1 MRLHRN
7 LVLASVEALE
17 AIFNQG
23 KQADKVLHR
32 TLKQD
37 KRWGAR
43 DRAFI
48 AETTYDIVRWK
59 RLYQE
64 IAGLKEPFTE
74 RSLFKLFAV
83 WATQREIR
91 LPDWKEFE
99 GIPIKP
105 IKQGLKN
112 PPQKRAIKAS
122 IPDWM
127 DELGYAELGKQWE
140 TELRALNEQAQVI
153 LRVNPEKIDRTA
165 LIAQLKKEGIE
176 TSPLEGLPLA
186 IVLAERKNVF
196 ATEAFK
202 SGLFEV
208 QDGASQMVAPMLQ
221 AAPGQCVIDA
231 CAGAGGK
238 ALHLAALMENKGQ
251 LIALDIYP
259 QKLQELKRRARRN
272 GLHNIETRLID
283 STRVIKKLKGRAD
296 SLLIDAPCTGL
307 GVLRRNPDS
316 KWKLQ
321 PEFVDNI
328 RATQQELLQSYGKM
342 VKEGGALVYA
352 TCSILP
358 SENELQVKTFLESE
372 AGAGFTL
379 AEQKNILPSETGLDG
394 FYMARMTKT
403 ATGK

>member
-7 LVLASVEALE
+7 LVLASMQALD

-23 KQADKVLHR
+23 KQADKVLQR

-83 WATQREIR
+83 WATQKEII

-112 PPQKRAIKAS
+112 PPSKRAIKAS
-122 IPDWM
+122 IPDWL
-127 DELGYAELGKQWE
+127 DQLGYEELGQQWPKELE
-140 TELRALNEQAQVI
+140 ALNQPAPVI
-153 LRVNPEKIDRTA
+153 LRINPEKIDRISLRAMLT
-165 LIAQLKKEGIE
+165 KEGIE
-176 TSPLEGLPLA
+176 TEPMDGLPLA
-186 IVLAERKNVF
+186 LRLVERKNVF
-196 ATEAFK
+196 ATAAFK

-208 QDGASQMVAPMLQ
+208 QDGASQMVAPFLAPQ
-221 AAPGQCVIDA
+221 AGQCIIDA

-251 LIALDIYP
+251 LIGLDIYP
-259 QKLQELKRRARRN
+259 QKLQELKKRARRN

-283 STRVIKKLKGRAD
+283 SAKVIKKLKGRGD
-296 SLLIDAPCTGL
+296 GVLIDAPCTGL
-307 GVLRRNPDS
+307 GVLRRNPDA

-321 PEFVDNI
+321 AEFVDRI
-328 RATQQELLQSYGKM
+328 KDTQQELLQSYSRM
-342 VKEGGALVYA
+342 VKEGGKLVYA

-358 SENELQVKTFLESE
+358 SENEQQVSAFLESE
-372 AGAGFTL
+372 AGADFQL
-379 AEQKNILPSETGLDG
+379 VQQQSILPSETGLDG
-394 FYMARMTKT
+394 FYMALMQRK
-403 ATGK
+403 A